1 MNFTESFSSSTWL
14 FERRVKLCAE
24 ALVEPGDTSYAHQ
37 GPQLLKTQLPKRT
50 DTCGVGMCVWLS
62 RFPGDRA
69 QLPHSPRLLH
79 CLCCLLADHKVSTY
93 WGLQRMQPTRLLLR
107 ISRCEKHFFI
117 CLLIFI
123 HSKAG
128 IVGGSK
134 QVSHDQNHQKGL
146 LCNDLC

>member
-1 MNFTESFSSSTWL
+1 MWRGYVCVTLQIPRRQGSAATQPQTATLLVL
-14 FERRVKLCAE
+14 FACR
-24 ALVEPGDTSYAHQ
+24 SQ
-37 GPQLLKTQLPKRT
+37 GFNLLR
-50 DTCGVGMCVWLS
+50 
-62 RFPGDRA
+62 
-69 QLPHSPRLLH
+69 
-79 CLCCLLADHKVSTY
+79 
-93 WGLQRMQPTRLLLR
+93 LQRMQPTRLLLR